1 MSSLIT
7 LTVTSIFILNIF
19 LAIALIFLERRD
31 PTSTWAWILVL
42 FFIPLFGFILYL
54 LFGRK
59 LRRKHSHRWEGK
71 NRIGIETLINYQIES
86 IEKGTFDFRL
96 DDTASYQDMIYLHLR
111 NNHAVLTQDNDVQG
125 LQ

>member
-1 MSSLIT
+1 MAGLIT
-7 LTVTSIFILNIF
+7 ITVTSIFILNIF

-42 FFIPLFGFILYL
+42 FFVPLFGFIIYL

-59 LRRKHSHRWEGK
+59 LRKKHLFRWEGK
-71 NRIGIETLINYQIES
+71 NRIGIETLIDYQIES

-96 DDTASYQDMIYLHLR
+96 DDTAALPRHDLPTSAQ
-111 NNHAVLTQDNDVQG
+111 
-125 LQ
+125 